1 MFDWLVNDE
10 GEVLIDDNGN
20 SLVTEYTQL
29 LQTLINNIIGFL
41 SVSSLDASFI
51 AKVLKRLETFGYEF
65 KEGTNDDW
73 LIAFAINKVESHI
86 KTVTNRTDIDENLI
100 GIAVD
105 RVCGEFLFTKKQTG
119 QLTELSLDLDGAVKT
134 VQIGDTNVTFAVGEG
149 ESTGEQKLEALI
161 AYLVNK
167 GEGDLLCYRKI
178 SW

>member
-10 GEVLIDDNGN
+10 DEVLIDDNGN

-41 SVSSLDASFI
+41 NVSSLDASFI
-51 AKVLKRLETFGYEF
+51 TKVLKRLETFGYEF
-65 KEGTNDDW
+65 KEDTNDDW

-86 KTVTNRTDIDENLI
+86 KTVTNRSDIDENLI